1 MPMMLNKKDNRL
13 DRARD
18 TGMALVLLVLL
29 FAYFG
34 RYYVL
39 LPGAIVLLVINMA
52 WPRLFIPLS
61 RVWFGLSHLLGK
73 AISRIILT
81 LIFFLIVVPIGLLR
95 RSAGADPMQLKKW
108 KDGSSS
114 VFRNREGAVEAKDL
128 ENPY

>member
-1 MPMMLNKKDNRL
+1 MQLNKKDERL

-34 RYYVL
+34 QFYVL
-39 LPGAIVLLVINMA
+39 LPGAIVLLVMNMA

-73 AISRIILT
+73 VISRIILT

-95 RSAGADPMQLKKW
+95 RSTGADPMQLKKW

-114 VFRNREGAVEAKDL
+114 VLRKREGPVEAKDL

>member
-1 MPMMLNKKDNRL
+1 MLPNEKDDRL

-34 RYYVL
+34 RCYVL

-52 WPRLFIPLS
+52 WPRLFTPLS
-61 RVWFGLSHLLGK
+61 RVWFGLSHLLGA
-73 AISRIILT
+73 AISRIVLT
-81 LIFFLIVVPIGLLR
+81 LLFFLIVAPIGLLR
-95 RSAGADPMQLKKW
+95 RSAGADPLQLKKW

-114 VFRNREGAVEAKDL
+114 VLRNREGPVEAKDL